1 MYTRK
6 LLKLSHSSKLVISSL
21 NQEYRQLL
29 LVKPLKYSNTDVPM
43 ECEELELQEEQEN
56 NKEISSNVEKQLT
69 VNSNTNLEVN
79 QGEHMDM
86 EINIIENTSPKSS
99 RLSELGEMENNCLAN
114 TINFENNPSLCKSEI
129 KSGITVGQGG
139 VKCVVARALEEEG
152 VKWSQD
158 MTHKS

>member
-1 MYTRK
+1 
-6 LLKLSHSSKLVISSL
+6 
-21 NQEYRQLL
+21 
-29 LVKPLKYSNTDVPM
+29 M

-99 RLSELGEMENNCLAN
+99 RLSELGEMESNCLAN
-114 TINFENNPSLCKSEI
+114 NRK
-129 KSGITVGQGG
+129 
-139 VKCVVARALEEEG
+139 
-152 VKWSQD
+152 
-158 MTHKS
+158 